1 MKQAFVSAWLCGLL
15 ALGIAGCG
23 NSGYSSGV
31 PEATAGERSR

>member
-1 MKQAFVSAWLCGLL
+1 MKQAMVLAWLFGLL